1 MSLTVSVTTRGR
13 YYSTLSLCLT
23 SILTQS
29 LLPNEIILVDDNE
42 KKEFYNI
49 QIYKDILKI
58 IKNKNIKFSY
68 YYGSSKGQVYA
79 QQIALE
85 NCKTEYLYKMDDDN
99 ILEYNTLEILYN
111 TIKNNPDIGAVSGL
125 ILNNSD
131 INRELKYKSNI
142 YNKIEDLYTEFNI
155 QMCGKQD
162 DNIKKVE
169 HIYSN
174 FLFKVNIAD
183 KYSLDFSPSGHRE
196 DTVFTYEIY
205 LKGYDLL
212 INPKAIIWHIIN
224 SEGGNR
230 IHSANNEN
238 EIKFLKKLKEWNII
252 PNKLKIE
259 ENDEIIF
266 TKKNDIEYLIYKKI

>member
-212 INPKAIIWHIIN
+212 INPKAIIWLIIN

-230 IHSANNEN
+230 IHSVNNEN